1 MACRCG
7 SKKHEANYINKETME
22 LVSKTHF
29 SESEINELRNRF
41 DIFSFRSLRYNYIG
55 FTKFQTQTKDSA
67 SKISR
72 KIWGFL
78 GLILPFCYLKEFF
91 I

>member
-41 DIFSFRSLRYNYIG
+41 DFFSYRSLCCIG
-55 FTKFQTQTKDSA
+55 FIKFQIQTKD
-67 SKISR
+67 
-72 KIWGFL
+72 
-78 GLILPFCYLKEFF
+78 
-91 I
+91 